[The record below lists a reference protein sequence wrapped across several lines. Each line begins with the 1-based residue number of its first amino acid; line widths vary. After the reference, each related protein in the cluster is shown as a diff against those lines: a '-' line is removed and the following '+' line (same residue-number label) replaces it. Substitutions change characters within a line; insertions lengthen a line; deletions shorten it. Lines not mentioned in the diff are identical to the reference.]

1 MLPPPKAI
9 CLDLDDTLLDGS
21 QFMLSVERTCA
32 ALASRLGLEPGRV
45 LASNQSVWGGY
56 WLDVEEAW
64 TLGEIS
70 GESLTRETW
79 RQTLANLDLR
89 DESLVDFA
97 YDTHMRLADEGQR
110 LFDDAVAFLQAV
122 ESRFPLAL
130 ITNGAADTQ
139 RNKLRVLAIE
149 HRFDAIVVSGE
160 VGRKKPDAHV
170 FELAL
175 DQLGARA
182 GTAWHIGDSLQSD
195 IAGARAAGLT
205 GIWINRHSHVRT
217 ADDPEPHHEVAALT
231 ELLALLQ

>member
-1 MLPPPKAI
+1 MVRAPKAI

-21 QFMLSVERTCA
+21 QFMLSVERTCLE
-32 ALASRLGLEPGRV
+32 LASRLGLEQERV
-45 LASNQSVWGGY
+45 LASNRAVWGGY

-64 TLGEIS
+64 TLGKIN

-79 RQTLANLDLR
+79 RQTLGNLGHE
-89 DESLVDFA
+89 DEPAVTFA
-97 YDTHMRLADEGQR
+97 YDTHMRFADEAHR
-110 LFDDAVAFLQAV
+110 LFDDAVAFLEAV

-149 HRFDAIVVSGE
+149 HRFGAIVISGE
-160 VGRKKPDAHV
+160 IGRKKPDAHV

-175 DQLGARA
+175 ARLGASA
-182 GTAWHIGDSLQSD
+182 ADAWHVGDSLESD

-205 GIWINRHSHVRT
+205 GIWINRHGHIREAT
-217 ADDPEPHHEVAALT
+217 DPEPHHEVTSLN
-231 ELLALLQ
+231 ELLPLLA